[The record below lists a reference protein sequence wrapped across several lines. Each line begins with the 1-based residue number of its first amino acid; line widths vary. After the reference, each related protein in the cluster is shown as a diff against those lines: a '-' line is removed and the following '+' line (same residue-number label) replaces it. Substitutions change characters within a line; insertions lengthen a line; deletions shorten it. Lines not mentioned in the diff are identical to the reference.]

1 MQGARRIAQKTRVT
15 ARAGALLIGALVLY
29 FFANQ
34 TQVGWL
40 YVMAAALA
48 GLIPAAWT
56 MNRAAL
62 RGIEGEREVARSED
76 DPSSDLTD
84 ADAAARANGQGTRRA
99 SSRRADGVPGVD
111 RMPDGIHE
119 GDSVTIR
126 LRLSAG
132 RRSAAQVRLT
142 ETCPLS
148 APDAPERTRTL
159 YIPSLPA
166 RRSVELSYKVTA
178 YQRGIYAFAPLP
190 GESRAPFGLF
200 RRAGVVAAP
209 ARVLVYPEVRAL
221 RRFALLD
228 RQLAPEMA
236 RMQAGHGY
244 EILGTRPYRHG
255 DSPRHVHWRSTARTG
270 QLISKEFADEAQ
282 PGLTLA
288 LDVFAHPYA
297 AVPHKHTPFEM
308 AVKIAAAIG
317 AYARRKG
324 YPLYVADTSPSDLL
338 SVDGEGGKRGGMPV
352 PSGMVTWEA
361 LLEYLAKVQPVGMRR
376 LDEALAGAATQAFV
390 AAILPY
396 PDASSVAALAA
407 LRARG
412 VRVLAVVIDAGTFP
426 GPGEALKHRGSGGTP
441 DAEAGAPAWAQSIM
455 PLQAAGV
462 DVRVVAFGDE
472 WSASLEL

>member
-1 MQGARRIAQKTRVT
+1 VQKSRAT

-48 GLIPAAWT
+48 GLIPAAWL
-56 MNRAAL
+56 MNRAGL
-62 RGIEGEREVARSED
+62 RGIEGEREVALSQD
-76 DPSSDLTD
+76 TSSGSPTD
-84 ADAAARANGQGTRRA
+84 ADAAAQADGQGTKRA
-99 SSRRADGVPGVD
+99 SSRWTDSVSGGD

-119 GDSVTIR
+119 GDSATVR
-126 LRLSAG
+126 LRLWAG
-132 RRSAAQVRLT
+132 RRSAAQLRLT
-142 ETCPLS
+142 ETCPLA
-148 APDAPERTRTL
+148 APDAPEQTRTL
-159 YIPSLPA
+159 YIPSLTA
-166 RRSVELSYKVTA
+166 RQSVELSYEVTT
-178 YQRGIYAFAPLP
+178 YRRGVYAFAPLP
-190 GESRAPFGLF
+190 GETRAPFGLF
-200 RRAGVVAAP
+200 RRMGVVAVP
-209 ARVLVYPEVRAL
+209 TRVLVYPEVRAL

-297 AVPHKHTPFEM
+297 AVTHKHTPFEM

-324 YPLYVADTSPSDLL
+324 YPLYVANTSSPYSL
-338 SVDGEGGKRGGMPV
+338 SADKEGKTQVELPV

-361 LLEYLAKVQPVGMRR
+361 LLEYLAKVQPVGTRR
-376 LDEALAGAATQAFV
+376 LDEALAGAATKAFV

-396 PDASSVAALAA
+396 PDASSVAALTA
-407 LRARG
+407 LLARG
-412 VRVLAVVIDAGTFP
+412 VRVLAVVIDAATFP
-426 GPGEALKHRGSGGTP
+426 GPGEALKHGRSDGTE
-441 DAEAGAPAWAQSIM
+441 DAEAGEPAWARSIM